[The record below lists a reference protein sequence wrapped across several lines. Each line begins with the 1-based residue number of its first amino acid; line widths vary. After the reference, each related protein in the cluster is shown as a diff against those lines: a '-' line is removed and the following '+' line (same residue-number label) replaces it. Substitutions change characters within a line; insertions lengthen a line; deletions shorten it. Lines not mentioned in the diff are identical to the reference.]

1 MASKDACA
9 PVKNGLFY
17 KQMKKS
23 SLSSV
28 IMGAAF
34 LMATSAVGPGFLTQ
48 TTVFTKQLLASFGFV
63 ILLSV
68 ILDIFAQLNIWR
80 VLTVSGKRGQD
91 VANETLTGS
100 GYLLAALVAFGGLVF
115 NIGNIAGC
123 GLGFKV
129 LFDLPV
135 VYGAIISA
143 VVAILIFSFK
153 EAGKAMD
160 LFVKILGIVM
170 LGLIFYVVFASQPP
184 LGEAALRTVFPLQI
198 DAKAIVTLVGGTVG
212 GYITFAGAHRLID
225 AGITGKDAL
234 PQVNKGAVS
243 GIVLTAIIRFLLF
256 LAAFGVIALYGAAA
270 IDTTS
275 PNANPAASV
284 FQNAAGSFGYRIFG
298 IVMWAAAITSV
309 IGAAFTSVSFLKT
322 FHSQIEKRNNR
333 VIIGFIVFS
342 TIVYLILQAFGLSE
356 KDLLVWAGTINGFI
370 LPIGLA
376 IVLIASRQKRIVGE
390 YIHPLWLQLA
400 GWLVV
405 LIMFGFSIWTLFGNY
420 LIVFFEFFTKKS

>member
-1 MASKDACA
+1 
-9 PVKNGLFY
+9 
-17 KQMKKS
+17 MKKS

-91 VANETLTGS
+91 VANETVAGS
-100 GYLLAALVAFGGLVF
+100 GYFLAALITFGGLVF

-123 GLGFKV
+123 GLGLNV

-135 VYGAIISA
+135 IYGAIISA

-160 LFVKILGIVM
+160 LFVKILGVVM
-170 LGLIFYVVFASQPP
+170 LGLICYVVFASHPP
-184 LGEAALRTVFPLQI
+184 LGEAAFRTVYPEVISAQT
-198 DAKAIVTLVGGTVG
+198 IVTLVGGTVG

-225 AGITGKDAL
+225 AGITGTESL
-234 PQVNKGAVS
+234 SQVNKGAVS
-243 GIVLTAIIRFLLF
+243 GIILTAIIRFLLF
-256 LAAFGVIALYGAAA
+256 LASLGVIALGFA
-270 IDTTS
+270 IDDK
-275 PNANPAASV
+275 NPPASV
-284 FQNAAGSFGYRIFG
+284 FQNAAGNFGYRIFG

-309 IGAAFTSVSFLKT
+309 IGAAYTSVSFLKT
-322 FHSQIEKRNNR
+322 LHEKIETKNNF
-333 VIIGFIVFS
+333 VIIGFIIIS
-342 TIVYLILQAFGLSE
+342 TIIFLVIGQTPVTV
-356 KDLLVWAGTINGFI
+356 LVWAGTINGFI

-376 IVLIASRQKRIVGE
+376 LILLASRKKNIVGE
-390 YIHPLWLQLA
+390 YVHPLWLQIA

-405 LIMFGFSIWTLFGNY
+405 LIMFGFSISTLY
-420 LIVFFEFFTKKS
+420 DFFTKKS